1 MALSLHIRICCITL
15 QDDDAGPSVI
25 SVFRSIFSLLLS
37 YGFLLLANGLFNSLL
52 GLRATLEGVSTS
64 WLGFI
69 MASYFLGLLLGGL
82 FAGRVVASVGHI
94 RAFAVFASLM
104 STMAL
109 LHPLFLE
116 VSHWMLLRLVSGFCM
131 AGLIMVTESWLNEAT
146 PSHQRGAVLSS
157 YMMVNYLAAG
167 SGQFLLNLGDV
178 GEFQLFSLASIIFSL
193 ALIPVLLTKQSAP
206 IIGTDSK
213 LSFGLLVQ
221 VGPLA
226 ILGVFIAGASNASV
240 HAFAPVYALEVL
252 GDASLIPQF
261 TATLLISGL
270 VLQWPLGRLSDRIGR
285 GWLMMLVPACI
296 AVSAVGVIW
305 ATNYGPEFIWFAV
318 GCYGAFL
325 FTLYSIAVA
334 LINDI
339 VGPELRVKIAGAILI
354 VYGFGAI
361 IGPIVVGPL
370 IELVGVQ
377 ALFMVSVVT
386 SSLLAALAVYRRVY
400 QAIFVKPVQPFVAVP
415 SNQYSS
421 KELYLAA
428 HQQIDEH
435 PTLPPQE
442 DVTKP

>member
-1 MALSLHIRICCITL
+1 M
-15 QDDDAGPSVI
+15 I

-37 YGFLLLANGLFNSLL
+37 YGLLLLANGLFNSLL

-82 FAGRVVASVGHI
+82 FAGRIVTRVGHI

-104 STMAL
+104 STTAL

-116 VSHWMLLRLVSGFCM
+116 VSYWMLLRLISGFCM
-131 AGLIMVTESWLNEAT
+131 AGLIIVTESWLNDAT
-146 PSHQRGAVLSS
+146 PSHQRGGVLSS
-157 YMMVNYLAAG
+157 YMMVNYMAAG
-167 SGQFLLNLGDV
+167 CGQFLLNVGDV
-178 GEFQLFSLASIIFSL
+178 GQFELFSLASIIFSL
-193 ALIPVLLTKQSAP
+193 ALNPVLLTKQSAP
-206 IIGTDSK
+206 TIAVDSK
-213 LSFGLLVQ
+213 LSFDLLAK

-226 ILGVFIAGASNASV
+226 ILGVFVAGASNASV

-252 GDASLIPQF
+252 GDTRLIPQF

-270 VLQWPLGRLSDRIGR
+270 LLQWPLGRLSDRIGR
-285 GWLMMLVPACI
+285 GWLMIFVPICI
-296 AVSAVGVIW
+296 SISAIFVILATHYAPDLIWYAVA
-305 ATNYGPEFIWFAV
+305 
-318 GCYGAFL
+318 CYGAFL

-354 VYGFGAI
+354 VYGLGAI
-361 IGPIVVGPL
+361 SGPIVVGPL
-370 IELVGVQ
+370 IDLIGVQ
-377 ALFMVSVVT
+377 ALFIVSVIT
-386 SSLLAALAVYRRVY
+386 SSLLAGLAVYRRVY
-400 QAIFVKPVQPFVAVP
+400 QAIFVRPVQPFVAVP

-428 HQQIDEH
+428 HQQIDEQ
-435 PTLPPQE
+435 PNFLSKQ
-442 DVTKP
+442 DNLKP

>member
-1 MALSLHIRICCITL
+1 M
-15 QDDDAGPSVI
+15 I

-37 YGFLLLANGLFNSLL
+37 YGLLLLANGLFNSLL

-82 FAGRVVASVGHI
+82 FAGRIVARVGHI

-104 STMAL
+104 STTAL

-116 VSHWMLLRLVSGFCM
+116 VNYWMLLRLVSGFCM
-131 AGLIMVTESWLNEAT
+131 AGLIIVTESWLNDAT
-146 PSHQRGAVLSS
+146 PSHQRGGVLSS
-157 YMMVNYLAAG
+157 YMMVNYMAAG
-167 SGQFLLNLGDV
+167 CGQFLLNVGDV
-178 GEFQLFSLASIIFSL
+178 GQFELFSLASIIFSL

-206 IIGTDSK
+206 TIAADSK
-213 LSFGLLVQ
+213 LSFDLMAQ

-226 ILGVFIAGASNASV
+226 MLGVFVAGASNASV

-252 GDASLIPQF
+252 GDTRLIPQF

-270 VLQWPLGRLSDRIGR
+270 LLQWPLGRLSDRIGR
-285 GWLMMLVPACI
+285 GWLMMFVPICI
-296 AVSAVGVIW
+296 SISAIFVIL
-305 ATNYGPEFIWFAV
+305 ATNYAPDLIWYAV
-318 GCYGAFL
+318 ACYGAFL

-354 VYGFGAI
+354 VYGLGAI
-361 IGPIVVGPL
+361 SGPIVVGPL
-370 IELVGVQ
+370 IDLIGVQ
-377 ALFMVSVVT
+377 ALFIVSVIT
-386 SSLLAALAVYRRVY
+386 SSLLAGLAVYRRVY
-400 QAIFVKPVQPFVAVP
+400 QAIFVRPVQPFVAVP

-428 HQQIDEH
+428 HEQIDEG
-435 PTLPPQE
+435 PSLSSEQ
-442 DVTKP
+442 DDIKP

>member
-1 MALSLHIRICCITL
+1 M
-15 QDDDAGPSVI
+15 I

-37 YGFLLLANGLFNSLL
+37 YGLLLLANGLFNSLL

-82 FAGRVVASVGHI
+82 FAGRIVARVGHI

-104 STMAL
+104 STTAL

-116 VSHWMLLRLVSGFCM
+116 VSYWMLLRLVSGFCM
-131 AGLIMVTESWLNEAT
+131 AGLIIVTESWLNDAT
-146 PSHQRGAVLSS
+146 PSHQRGGVLSS
-157 YMMVNYLAAG
+157 YMMVNYMAAG
-167 SGQFLLNLGDV
+167 CGQFLLNVGDV
-178 GEFQLFSLASIIFSL
+178 GQFELFSVASIIFSL

-206 IIGTDSK
+206 TIAADSK
-213 LSFGLLVQ
+213 LSFDLLAK

-226 ILGVFIAGASNASV
+226 ILGVFVAGASNASV

-252 GDASLIPQF
+252 GDTRLIPQF

-270 VLQWPLGRLSDRIGR
+270 LLQWPLGRLSDRIGR
-285 GWLMMLVPACI
+285 GWLMMFVPICI
-296 AVSAVGVIW
+296 SISAIFVILATHYAPDLIWYAVA
-305 ATNYGPEFIWFAV
+305 
-318 GCYGAFL
+318 CYGAFL

-354 VYGFGAI
+354 VYGLGAI
-361 IGPIVVGPL
+361 SGPIVVGPL
-370 IELVGVQ
+370 IDLIGVQ
-377 ALFMVSVVT
+377 ALFIVSVIT
-386 SSLLAALAVYRRVY
+386 SSLLAGLAVYRRVY
-400 QAIFVKPVQPFVAVP
+400 QAIFVRPVQPFVAEP

-428 HQQIDEH
+428 HQQIDER
-435 PTLPPQE
+435 PNLSSKQDDIEP
-442 DVTKP
+442 

>member
-1 MALSLHIRICCITL
+1 MLVPLSKAVM
-15 QDDDAGPSVI
+15 QDKGVI

-52 GLRATLEGVSTS
+52 GLRAKLEGITTS

-82 FAGRVVASVGHI
+82 FAGRIVARVGHI
-94 RAFAVFASLM
+94 RAFAVFASIM
-104 STMAL
+104 STTAL

-116 VSHWMLLRLVSGFCM
+116 VSHWMLLRLISGFCM

-146 PSHQRGAVLSS
+146 PSHQRGGVLST
-157 YMMVNYLAAG
+157 YMMVNYMAAG
-167 SGQFLLNLGDV
+167 CGQFLLNVGDI
-178 GEFQLFSLASIIFSL
+178 GQFQLFSLASIIFSL

-206 IIGTDSK
+206 TIATDSK
-213 LSFGLLVQ
+213 LSFGLLAQ

-226 ILGVFIAGASNASV
+226 ILGVFVAGASNASV

-252 GDASLIPQF
+252 RDASLIPQF

-285 GWLMMLVPACI
+285 GWLMIFVPFCI
-296 AVSAVGVIW
+296 SISAVGVIW
-305 ATNYGPEFIWFAV
+305 ATNYAPQFIWFSVA
-318 GCYGAFL
+318 CYGAFL
-325 FTLYSIAVA
+325 FTLYSLAVA

-339 VGPELRVKIAGAILI
+339 VGPELRIKIAGAILI

-370 IELVGVQ
+370 IDLMGVQ
-377 ALFMVSVVT
+377 ALFVVSAVT
-386 SSLLAALAVYRRVY
+386 SLLLAALAVYRRVY
-400 QAIFVKPVQPFVAVP
+400 QAIFVKPMQPFVAEP

-428 HQQIDEH
+428 HQQMDEH
-435 PTLPPQE
+435 PTSAQQE
-442 DVTKP
+442 DVIKP

>member
-1 MALSLHIRICCITL
+1 MLKPLSKTVM
-15 QDDDAGPSVI
+15 QDDGVI

-82 FAGRVVASVGHI
+82 FAGRIVARVGHI

-104 STMAL
+104 STTAL

-116 VSHWMLLRLVSGFCM
+116 VSYWMLLRLVSGFCM
-131 AGLIMVTESWLNEAT
+131 AGLIMVTESWLNDAT
-146 PSHQRGAVLSS
+146 PSHQRGGVLSS
-157 YMMVNYLAAG
+157 YMMVNYMAAG
-167 SGQFLLNLGDV
+167 CGQFLLNMGDV
-178 GEFQLFSLASIIFSL
+178 GQFELFSLASIIFSL

-206 IIGTDSK
+206 IIDTDSK
-213 LSFGLLVQ
+213 LSMELLAQ

-226 ILGVFIAGASNASV
+226 ILGVFVAGASNASV

-252 GDASLIPQF
+252 GDARLIPQF

-285 GWLMMLVPACI
+285 GWLMMFVPICI
-296 AVSAVGVIW
+296 SISAIFVIL
-305 ATNYGPEFIWFAV
+305 ATNYAPDLIWFAV
-318 GCYGAFL
+318 ACYGAFL

-354 VYGFGAI
+354 VYGLGAI
-361 IGPIVVGPL
+361 SGPIIVGPL
-370 IELVGVQ
+370 IDLIGVQ
-377 ALFMVSVVT
+377 ALFMVSILT
-386 SSLLAALAVYRRVY
+386 SSLLAGLAIYRRVY

-428 HQQIDEH
+428 HQQKDEQ
-435 PTLPPQE
+435 P
-442 DVTKP
+442 

>member
-1 MALSLHIRICCITL
+1 MLEPLSKTVI
-15 QDDDAGPSVI
+15 QDEGVI

-37 YGFLLLANGLFNSLL
+37 YGLLLLANGLFNSLL

-82 FAGRVVASVGHI
+82 FAGRIVARVGHI

-104 STMAL
+104 STTAL

-116 VSHWMLLRLVSGFCM
+116 VSYWMLLRLVSGFCM
-131 AGLIMVTESWLNEAT
+131 AGLIMVTESWLNDAT
-146 PSHQRGAVLSS
+146 PSHQRGGVLSS
-157 YMMVNYLAAG
+157 YMMVNYMAAG
-167 SGQFLLNLGDV
+167 CGQFLLNMGDV
-178 GEFQLFSLASIIFSL
+178 GQFELFSLASIIFSL

-206 IIGTDSK
+206 IITTDSK
-213 LSFGLLVQ
+213 LSFRLLAQ

-226 ILGVFIAGASNASV
+226 ILGVFVAGASNASV

-252 GDASLIPQF
+252 GDARLIPQF

-285 GWLMMLVPACI
+285 GWLMMFVPICI
-296 AVSAVGVIW
+296 SISAVFVIL
-305 ATNYGPEFIWFAV
+305 ATNYAPDLIWFAV
-318 GCYGAFL
+318 ACYGAFL

-354 VYGFGAI
+354 VYGLGAI
-361 IGPIVVGPL
+361 SGPIIVGPL
-370 IELVGVQ
+370 IDLIGVQ
-377 ALFMVSVVT
+377 ALFMVSILT
-386 SSLLAALAVYRRVY
+386 SSLLAGLAIYRRVY

-428 HQQIDEH
+428 HQQKDEQ
-435 PTLPPQE
+435 P
-442 DVTKP
+442 

>member
-1 MALSLHIRICCITL
+1 
-15 QDDDAGPSVI
+15 VI

-37 YGFLLLANGLFNSLL
+37 YGLLLLANGLFNSLL

-82 FAGRVVASVGHI
+82 FAGRIVARVGHI

-104 STMAL
+104 STTAL
-109 LHPLFLE
+109 LHPLFIE
-116 VSHWMLLRLVSGFCM
+116 VSYWMLLRLVSGFCM
-131 AGLIMVTESWLNEAT
+131 AGLIMVTESWLNDAT
-146 PSHQRGAVLSS
+146 PSHQRGSVLSS
-157 YMMVNYLAAG
+157 YMMVNYMAAG
-167 SGQFLLNLGDV
+167 CGQFLLNMGDI
-178 GEFQLFSLASIIFSL
+178 GQFQLFSLASIIFSL

-206 IIGTDSK
+206 IIAADSK
-213 LSFGLLVQ
+213 LSFGLLAQ

-226 ILGVFIAGASNASV
+226 ILGVFVAGASNASV

-285 GWLMMLVPACI
+285 GWLMMFVPICI
-296 AVSAVGVIW
+296 AISAVFVIL
-305 ATNYGPEFIWFAV
+305 ATNYAPDLIWFAV
-318 GCYGAFL
+318 ACYGAFL

-361 IGPIVVGPL
+361 SGPIVVGPL
-370 IELVGVQ
+370 IDLIGVQ
-377 ALFMVSVVT
+377 ALFIVSVFT
-386 SSLLAALAVYRRVY
+386 SSLLAGLAVYRRIY
-400 QAIFVKPVQPFVAVP
+400 QAIFVKPTQPFVAVP

-428 HQQIDEH
+428 HQQIDEQ
-435 PTLPPQE
+435 PDPPSQE

>member
-1 MALSLHIRICCITL
+1 M
-15 QDDDAGPSVI
+15 I

-37 YGFLLLANGLFNSLL
+37 YGLLLLANGLFNSLL

-82 FAGRVVASVGHI
+82 FAGRIVARVGHI

-104 STMAL
+104 STTAL

-116 VSHWMLLRLVSGFCM
+116 VNYWMLLRLVSGFCM
-131 AGLIMVTESWLNEAT
+131 AGLIIVTESWLNDAT
-146 PSHQRGAVLSS
+146 PSHQRGGVLSS
-157 YMMVNYLAAG
+157 YMMVNYMAAG
-167 SGQFLLNLGDV
+167 CGQFLLNVGDV
-178 GEFQLFSLASIIFSL
+178 GQFELFSLASIIFSL

-206 IIGTDSK
+206 TIAADSK
-213 LSFGLLVQ
+213 LSFDLMAQ

-226 ILGVFIAGASNASV
+226 LLGVFVAGASNASV

-252 GDASLIPQF
+252 GDTRLIPQF

-270 VLQWPLGRLSDRIGR
+270 LLQWPLGRLSDRIGR
-285 GWLMMLVPACI
+285 GWLMMFVPICI
-296 AVSAVGVIW
+296 SISAIFVIL
-305 ATNYGPEFIWFAV
+305 ATNYAPDLIWYAV
-318 GCYGAFL
+318 ACYGAFL

-354 VYGFGAI
+354 VYGLGAI
-361 IGPIVVGPL
+361 SGPIVVGPL
-370 IELVGVQ
+370 IDLIGVQ
-377 ALFMVSVVT
+377 ALFIVSVIT
-386 SSLLAALAVYRRVY
+386 SSLLAGLAVYRRVY
-400 QAIFVKPVQPFVAVP
+400 QAIFVRPVQPFVAVP

-428 HQQIDEH
+428 HEQIDEG
-435 PTLPPQE
+435 PSLSSEQ
-442 DVTKP
+442 DDIKP

>member
-1 MALSLHIRICCITL
+1 
-15 QDDDAGPSVI
+15 VI

-82 FAGRVVASVGHI
+82 FAGRIVARVGHI

-104 STMAL
+104 STTAL

-116 VSHWMLLRLVSGFCM
+116 VSYWMLLRLVSGFCM
-131 AGLIMVTESWLNEAT
+131 AGLIMVTESWLNDAT
-146 PSHQRGAVLSS
+146 PSHQRGGVLSS
-157 YMMVNYLAAG
+157 YMMVNYMAAG
-167 SGQFLLNLGDV
+167 CGQFLLNMGDV
-178 GEFQLFSLASIIFSL
+178 GQFELFSLASIIFSL

-206 IIGTDSK
+206 IITTDSK
-213 LSFGLLVQ
+213 LSFGLLAQ

-226 ILGVFIAGASNASV
+226 ILGVFVAGASNASV

-252 GDASLIPQF
+252 GDARLIPQF

-285 GWLMMLVPACI
+285 GWLMMFVPICI
-296 AVSAVGVIW
+296 SISAIFVIL
-305 ATNYGPEFIWFAV
+305 ATNYAPDLIWFAV
-318 GCYGAFL
+318 ACYGAFL

-354 VYGFGAI
+354 VYGLGAI
-361 IGPIVVGPL
+361 SGPIIVGPL
-370 IELVGVQ
+370 IDLIGVQ
-377 ALFMVSVVT
+377 ALFMVSILT
-386 SSLLAALAVYRRVY
+386 SSLLAGLAIYRRVY

-428 HQQIDEH
+428 HQQKDEQ
-435 PTLPPQE
+435 P
-442 DVTKP
+442 

>member
-1 MALSLHIRICCITL
+1 M
-15 QDDDAGPSVI
+15 I

-37 YGFLLLANGLFNSLL
+37 YGLLLLANGLFNSLL

-82 FAGRVVASVGHI
+82 FAGRIVTRVGHI
-94 RAFAVFASLM
+94 RAFAVFASLK
-104 STMAL
+104 STTAL

-116 VSHWMLLRLVSGFCM
+116 VSYWMLLRLISGFCM
-131 AGLIMVTESWLNEAT
+131 AGLIIVTESWFNDAT
-146 PSHQRGAVLSS
+146 PSHQRGGVLSS
-157 YMMVNYLAAG
+157 YMMVNYMAAG
-167 SGQFLLNLGDV
+167 CGQFLLNVGDV
-178 GEFQLFSLASIIFSL
+178 GQFELFSVASIIFSL

-206 IIGTDSK
+206 TIAADSK
-213 LSFGLLVQ
+213 LSFDLLAK

-226 ILGVFIAGASNASV
+226 ILGVFVAGASNASV

-252 GDASLIPQF
+252 GDTRLIPQF

-270 VLQWPLGRLSDRIGR
+270 LLQWPLGRLSDRIGR
-285 GWLMMLVPACI
+285 GWLMMFVPICI
-296 AVSAVGVIW
+296 SISAIFVILATHYAPDLIWYAVA
-305 ATNYGPEFIWFAV
+305 
-318 GCYGAFL
+318 CYGAFL

-354 VYGFGAI
+354 VYGLGAI
-361 IGPIVVGPL
+361 SGPIVVGPL
-370 IELVGVQ
+370 IDLIGVQ
-377 ALFMVSVVT
+377 ALFIVSVIT
-386 SSLLAALAVYRRVY
+386 SSLLAGLAVYRRVY
-400 QAIFVKPVQPFVAVP
+400 QAIFVRPVQPFVAEP

-428 HQQIDEH
+428 YQQIDER
-435 PTLPPQE
+435 PNLLSKQ
-442 DVTKP
+442 DDIKP

>member
-1 MALSLHIRICCITL
+1 M
-15 QDDDAGPSVI
+15 I

-37 YGFLLLANGLFNSLL
+37 YCLLLLANGLFNSLL

-82 FAGRVVASVGHI
+82 FAGRIVARVGHI

-104 STMAL
+104 STTAL

-116 VSHWMLLRLVSGFCM
+116 VSYWMLLRLVSGFCM
-131 AGLIMVTESWLNEAT
+131 AGLIIVTESWLNDAT
-146 PSHQRGAVLSS
+146 PSHQRGGVLSS
-157 YMMVNYLAAG
+157 YMMVNYMAAG
-167 SGQFLLNLGDV
+167 CGQFLLNVGDV
-178 GEFQLFSLASIIFSL
+178 GQFELFSVASIIFSL

-206 IIGTDSK
+206 TIAADSK
-213 LSFGLLVQ
+213 LSFDLLAK

-226 ILGVFIAGASNASV
+226 ILGVFVAGASNASV

-252 GDASLIPQF
+252 GDTRLIPQF

-270 VLQWPLGRLSDRIGR
+270 LLQWPLGRLSDRIGR
-285 GWLMMLVPACI
+285 GWLMMFVPICI
-296 AVSAVGVIW
+296 SISAIFVILATHYAPDLIWYAVA
-305 ATNYGPEFIWFAV
+305 
-318 GCYGAFL
+318 CYGAFL

-354 VYGFGAI
+354 VYGLGAI
-361 IGPIVVGPL
+361 SGPIVVGPL
-370 IELVGVQ
+370 IDLIGVQ
-377 ALFMVSVVT
+377 ALFIVSVIT
-386 SSLLAALAVYRRVY
+386 SSLLAGLAVYRRVY
-400 QAIFVKPVQPFVAVP
+400 QAIFVRPVQPFVAEP

-428 HQQIDEH
+428 YQQIDER
-435 PTLPPQE
+435 PNLLSKQ
-442 DVTKP
+442 DDIKP

>member
-1 MALSLHIRICCITL
+1 M
-15 QDDDAGPSVI
+15 QDEGVI

-37 YGFLLLANGLFNSLL
+37 YGLLLLANGLFNSLL

-82 FAGRVVASVGHI
+82 FAGRIVARVGHI

-104 STMAL
+104 STTAL
-109 LHPLFLE
+109 LHPLFIE
-116 VSHWMLLRLVSGFCM
+116 VSYWMLLRLVSGFCM
-131 AGLIMVTESWLNEAT
+131 AGLIMVTESWLNDAT
-146 PSHQRGAVLSS
+146 PSHQRGSVLSS
-157 YMMVNYLAAG
+157 YMMVNYMAAG
-167 SGQFLLNLGDV
+167 CGQFLLNMGDI
-178 GEFQLFSLASIIFSL
+178 GQFQLFSLASIIFSL

-206 IIGTDSK
+206 IIAADSK
-213 LSFGLLVQ
+213 LSFGLLAQ

-226 ILGVFIAGASNASV
+226 ILGVFVAGASNASV

-285 GWLMMLVPACI
+285 GWLMMFVPICI
-296 AVSAVGVIW
+296 AISAVFVIL
-305 ATNYGPEFIWFAV
+305 ATNYAPDLIWFAV
-318 GCYGAFL
+318 ACYGAFL

-361 IGPIVVGPL
+361 SGPIVVGPL
-370 IELVGVQ
+370 IDLIGVQ
-377 ALFMVSVVT
+377 ALFIVSVFT
-386 SSLLAALAVYRRVY
+386 SSLLAGLAVYRRIY
-400 QAIFVKPVQPFVAVP
+400 QAIFVKPTQPFVAVP

-428 HQQIDEH
+428 HQQIDEQ
-435 PTLPPQE
+435 PDPPSRE

>member
-1 MALSLHIRICCITL
+1 MQVS
-15 QDDDAGPSVI
+15 GVF

-52 GLRATLEGVSTS
+52 GLRATLEGVTTS

-82 FAGRVVASVGHI
+82 FAVRIIVRVGHI

-104 STMAL
+104 SATAL

-116 VSHWMLLRLVSGFCM
+116 VSHWMLLRLISGFCM
-131 AGLIMVTESWLNEAT
+131 AGLIIVTESWLNEAT
-146 PSHQRGAVLSS
+146 PSHQRGGVLSS
-157 YMMVNYLAAG
+157 YMMVNYMAAG
-167 SGQFLLNLGDV
+167 CGQFLLNLGDV
-178 GEFQLFSLASIIFSL
+178 GQFQLFSLASIIFSL
-193 ALIPVLLTKQSAP
+193 ALSPVLLTKQSAP
-206 IIGTDSK
+206 IITTSSK
-213 LSFGLLVQ
+213 LSFGLLTQ

-226 ILGVFIAGASNASV
+226 ILGVFVAGASNASV
-240 HAFAPVYALEVL
+240 HAFAPVYALQVL

-270 VLQWPLGRLSDRIGR
+270 VLQWPLGRLSDKIGR
-285 GWLMMLVPACI
+285 GWLMMFVPLCI
-296 AVSAVGVIW
+296 SVSAVAVLW
-305 ATNYGPEFIWFAV
+305 ATHYGPEFIWFAV
-318 GCYGAFL
+318 ACYGAFL
-325 FTLYSIAVA
+325 FTLYSLAVA

-354 VYGFGAI
+354 VYGLGAI
-361 IGPIVVGPL
+361 SGPILVGPL
-370 IELVGVQ
+370 IDLLGVQ
-377 ALFMVSVVT
+377 ALFIVSAVT
-386 SSLLAALAVYRRVY
+386 SALLAALAIYRRVY
-400 QAIFVKPVQPFVAVP
+400 QAIFIKPVQPFVAEP

-428 HQQIDEH
+428 HEQVDEA
-435 PTLPPQE
+435 PTKTLKE

>member
-1 MALSLHIRICCITL
+1 VSLSKTVM
-15 QDDDAGPSVI
+15 QDQGVI

-69 MASYFLGLLLGGL
+69 MASYFLGLLMGGL
-82 FAGRVVASVGHI
+82 FAGRIVARVGHI

-104 STMAL
+104 STTAL
-109 LHPLFLE
+109 LHPLFIE
-116 VSHWMLLRLVSGFCM
+116 VSYWMLLRLVSGFCM
-131 AGLIMVTESWLNEAT
+131 AGLIIVTESWLNDAT
-146 PSHQRGAVLSS
+146 PSHQRGSVLSS
-157 YMMVNYLAAG
+157 YMMVNYMAAG
-167 SGQFLLNLGDV
+167 CGQFLLNMGDI
-178 GEFQLFSLASIIFSL
+178 GQFQLFSLASIIFSL

-206 IIGTDSK
+206 VIAADSK
-213 LSFGLLVQ
+213 LSFGLLAQ

-226 ILGVFIAGASNASV
+226 ILGVFVAGASNASV

-252 GDASLIPQF
+252 GDARLIPQF

-270 VLQWPLGRLSDRIGR
+270 VLQWPLGRLSDKIGR
-285 GWLMMLVPACI
+285 GWLMMFVPICI
-296 AVSAVGVIW
+296 SISAVFVIW
-305 ATNYGPEFIWFAV
+305 ATNYAPDLIWFAV
-318 GCYGAFL
+318 ACYGAFL

-361 IGPIVVGPL
+361 SGPIVVGPL
-370 IELVGVQ
+370 IDLIGVQ
-377 ALFMVSVVT
+377 ALFIVSVFT
-386 SSLLAALAVYRRVY
+386 SSSLAGLAVYRRVY

-428 HQQIDEH
+428 HQQIDEQPDPSAH
-435 PTLPPQE
+435 K
-442 DVTKP
+442 DVIKP

>member
-1 MALSLHIRICCITL
+1 M
-15 QDDDAGPSVI
+15 QDQGVI

-69 MASYFLGLLLGGL
+69 MASYFLGLLMGGL
-82 FAGRVVASVGHI
+82 FAGRIVARVGHI

-104 STMAL
+104 STTAL
-109 LHPLFLE
+109 LHPLFIE
-116 VSHWMLLRLVSGFCM
+116 VSYWMLLRLVSGFCM
-131 AGLIMVTESWLNEAT
+131 AGLIIVTESWLNDAT
-146 PSHQRGAVLSS
+146 PSHQRGSVLSS
-157 YMMVNYLAAG
+157 YMMVNYMAAG
-167 SGQFLLNLGDV
+167 CGQFLLNMGDI
-178 GEFQLFSLASIIFSL
+178 GQFQLFSLASIIFSL

-206 IIGTDSK
+206 VIAADSK
-213 LSFGLLVQ
+213 LSFGLLAQ

-226 ILGVFIAGASNASV
+226 ILGVFVAGASNASV

-252 GDASLIPQF
+252 GDARLIPQF

-270 VLQWPLGRLSDRIGR
+270 VLQWPLGRLSDKIGR
-285 GWLMMLVPACI
+285 GWLMMFVPICI
-296 AVSAVGVIW
+296 SISAVFVIW
-305 ATNYGPEFIWFAV
+305 ATNYAPDLIWFAV
-318 GCYGAFL
+318 ACYGAFL

-361 IGPIVVGPL
+361 SGPIVVGPL
-370 IELVGVQ
+370 IDLIGVQ
-377 ALFMVSVVT
+377 ALFIVSVFT
-386 SSLLAALAVYRRVY
+386 SSSLAGLAVYRRVY

-428 HQQIDEH
+428 HQQIDEQPDPSAH
-435 PTLPPQE
+435 K
-442 DVTKP
+442 DVIKP

>member
-1 MALSLHIRICCITL
+1 
-15 QDDDAGPSVI
+15 VI

-37 YGFLLLANGLFNSLL
+37 YGLLLLANGLFNSLL

-82 FAGRVVASVGHI
+82 FAGRIVARVGHI

-104 STMAL
+104 STTAL

-116 VSHWMLLRLVSGFCM
+116 VNYWMLLRLVSGFCM
-131 AGLIMVTESWLNEAT
+131 AGLIIVTESWLNDAT
-146 PSHQRGAVLSS
+146 PSHQRGGVLSS
-157 YMMVNYLAAG
+157 YMMVNYMAAG
-167 SGQFLLNLGDV
+167 CGQFLLNVGDV
-178 GEFQLFSLASIIFSL
+178 GQFELFSLASIIFSL

-206 IIGTDSK
+206 TIAADSK
-213 LSFGLLVQ
+213 LSFDLLAQ

-226 ILGVFIAGASNASV
+226 MLGVFVAGASNASV

-252 GDASLIPQF
+252 GDTRLIPQF

-270 VLQWPLGRLSDRIGR
+270 LLQWPLGRLSDRIGR
-285 GWLMMLVPACI
+285 GWLMMFVPICI
-296 AVSAVGVIW
+296 SISAIFVIL
-305 ATNYGPEFIWFAV
+305 ATNYAPDLIWYAV
-318 GCYGAFL
+318 ACYGAFL

-354 VYGFGAI
+354 VYGLGAI
-361 IGPIVVGPL
+361 SGPIVVGPL
-370 IELVGVQ
+370 IDLIGVQ
-377 ALFMVSVVT
+377 ALFIVSVIT
-386 SSLLAALAVYRRVY
+386 SSLLAGLAVYRRVY
-400 QAIFVKPVQPFVAVP
+400 QAIFVRPVQPFVAVP

-428 HQQIDEH
+428 HEQIDEG
-435 PTLPPQE
+435 PSLSSEQ
-442 DVTKP
+442 DDIKP

>member
-1 MALSLHIRICCITL
+1 M
-15 QDDDAGPSVI
+15 I

-37 YGFLLLANGLFNSLL
+37 YGLLLLANGLFNSLL

-82 FAGRVVASVGHI
+82 FAGRIVARVGHI

-104 STMAL
+104 STTAL

-116 VSHWMLLRLVSGFCM
+116 VSYWMLLRLVSGFCM
-131 AGLIMVTESWLNEAT
+131 AGLIIVTESWLNDAT
-146 PSHQRGAVLSS
+146 PSHQRGGVLSS
-157 YMMVNYLAAG
+157 YMMVNYMAAG
-167 SGQFLLNLGDV
+167 CGQFLLNVGDV
-178 GEFQLFSLASIIFSL
+178 GQFELFSLASIIFSL

-206 IIGTDSK
+206 TIAVDSK
-213 LSFGLLVQ
+213 LSFDLLAK

-226 ILGVFIAGASNASV
+226 ILGVFVAGASNASV

-252 GDASLIPQF
+252 GDTRLIPQF

-270 VLQWPLGRLSDRIGR
+270 LLQWPLGRLSDRIGR
-285 GWLMMLVPACI
+285 GWLMIFVPICI
-296 AVSAVGVIW
+296 SISAIFVILATHYAPDLIWYAVA
-305 ATNYGPEFIWFAV
+305 
-318 GCYGAFL
+318 CYGAFL

-354 VYGFGAI
+354 VYGLGAI
-361 IGPIVVGPL
+361 SGPIVVGPL
-370 IELVGVQ
+370 IDLIGVQ
-377 ALFMVSVVT
+377 ALFIVSVIT
-386 SSLLAALAVYRRVY
+386 SSLLAGLAVYRRVY
-400 QAIFVKPVQPFVAVP
+400 QAIFVRPVQPFVAEP

-428 HQQIDEH
+428 YQQIDER
-435 PTLPPQE
+435 PNLLSKQ
-442 DVTKP
+442 DDIKP

>member
-1 MALSLHIRICCITL
+1 M
-15 QDDDAGPSVI
+15 I

-37 YGFLLLANGLFNSLL
+37 YGLLLLANGLFNSLL

-82 FAGRVVASVGHI
+82 FAGRIVTRVGHI

-104 STMAL
+104 STTAL

-116 VSHWMLLRLVSGFCM
+116 VSYWMLLRLVSGFCM
-131 AGLIMVTESWLNEAT
+131 AGLIIVTESWLNDAT
-146 PSHQRGAVLSS
+146 PSHQRGGVLSS
-157 YMMVNYLAAG
+157 YMMVNYMAAG
-167 SGQFLLNLGDV
+167 CGQFLLNVGDV
-178 GEFQLFSLASIIFSL
+178 GQFELFSLASIIFSL

-206 IIGTDSK
+206 TIAADSK
-213 LSFGLLVQ
+213 LSFDLLAK

-226 ILGVFIAGASNASV
+226 ILGVFVAGASNASV

-252 GDASLIPQF
+252 GDTRLIPQF

-270 VLQWPLGRLSDRIGR
+270 LLQWPLGRLSDRIGR
-285 GWLMMLVPACI
+285 GWLMMFVPICI
-296 AVSAVGVIW
+296 SISAIFVILATHYAPDLIWYAVA
-305 ATNYGPEFIWFAV
+305 
-318 GCYGAFL
+318 CYGAFL

-354 VYGFGAI
+354 VYGLGAI
-361 IGPIVVGPL
+361 SGPIVVGPL
-370 IELVGVQ
+370 IDLIGVQ
-377 ALFMVSVVT
+377 ALFIVSVIT
-386 SSLLAALAVYRRVY
+386 SSLLAGLAVYRRVY
-400 QAIFVKPVQPFVAVP
+400 QAIFVRPVQPFVAVP

-421 KELYLAA
+421 KELYFAA
-428 HQQIDEH
+428 HQQIDER
-435 PTLPPQE
+435 PNLSSEQ
-442 DVTKP
+442 DDIKP

>member
-1 MALSLHIRICCITL
+1 
-15 QDDDAGPSVI
+15 VI

-82 FAGRVVASVGHI
+82 FAGRIVASVGHI

-104 STMAL
+104 STTAL
-109 LHPLFLE
+109 LHPLFIE
-116 VSHWMLLRLVSGFCM
+116 VSYWMLLRLVSGFCM
-131 AGLIMVTESWLNEAT
+131 AGLIMVTESWLNDAT
-146 PSHQRGAVLSS
+146 PSHQRGSVLSS
-157 YMMVNYLAAG
+157 YMMVNYMAAG
-167 SGQFLLNLGDV
+167 CGQFLLNMGDI
-178 GEFQLFSLASIIFSL
+178 GQFQLFSLASIIFSL

-206 IIGTDSK
+206 IIAADSK
-213 LSFGLLVQ
+213 LSFGLLAQ

-226 ILGVFIAGASNASV
+226 ILGVFVAGASNASV

-252 GDASLIPQF
+252 GDATLIPQF

-285 GWLMMLVPACI
+285 GWLMIFVPICI
-296 AVSAVGVIW
+296 SISAVFVIL
-305 ATNYGPEFIWFAV
+305 ATNYAPDLIWFAV
-318 GCYGAFL
+318 ACYGAFL

-361 IGPIVVGPL
+361 SGPIVVGPL
-370 IELVGVQ
+370 IDLIGVQ
-377 ALFMVSVVT
+377 ALFMVSVLT
-386 SSLLAALAVYRRVY
+386 SSLLAGLAIYRRVY

-428 HQQIDEH
+428 HKQMDKQ
-435 PTLPPQE
+435 P
-442 DVTKP
+442 

>member
-1 MALSLHIRICCITL
+1 M
-15 QDDDAGPSVI
+15 I

-37 YGFLLLANGLFNSLL
+37 YGLLLLANGLFNSLL

-82 FAGRVVASVGHI
+82 FAGRIVARVGHI

-104 STMAL
+104 STTAL

-116 VSHWMLLRLVSGFCM
+116 VSYWMLLRLVSGFCM
-131 AGLIMVTESWLNEAT
+131 AGLIIVTESWLNDAT
-146 PSHQRGAVLSS
+146 PSHQRGGVLSS
-157 YMMVNYLAAG
+157 YMMVNYMAAG
-167 SGQFLLNLGDV
+167 CGQFLLNVGDV
-178 GEFQLFSLASIIFSL
+178 GQFELFSVASIIFSL

-206 IIGTDSK
+206 TIAADSK
-213 LSFGLLVQ
+213 LSFDLLAK

-226 ILGVFIAGASNASV
+226 ILGVFVAGASNASV

-252 GDASLIPQF
+252 GDTRLIPQF

-270 VLQWPLGRLSDRIGR
+270 LLQWPLGRLSDRIGR
-285 GWLMMLVPACI
+285 GWLMMFVPICI
-296 AVSAVGVIW
+296 SISAIFVILATHYAPDLIWYAVA
-305 ATNYGPEFIWFAV
+305 
-318 GCYGAFL
+318 CYGAFL

-354 VYGFGAI
+354 VYGLGAI
-361 IGPIVVGPL
+361 SGPIVVGPL
-370 IELVGVQ
+370 IDLIGVQ
-377 ALFMVSVVT
+377 ALFIVSVIT
-386 SSLLAALAVYRRVY
+386 SSLLAGLAVYRRVY
-400 QAIFVKPVQPFVAVP
+400 QAIFVRPVQPFVAEP

-428 HQQIDEH
+428 HQQIDER
-435 PTLPPQE
+435 PNLLSKQ
-442 DVTKP
+442 DDIKP

>member
-1 MALSLHIRICCITL
+1 V
-15 QDDDAGPSVI
+15 QDKRVI
-25 SVFRSIFSLLLS
+25 SVFRSILSLLLS

-52 GLRATLEGVSTS
+52 GLRATLEGVTTS

-69 MASYFLGLLLGGL
+69 MASYFVGLLLGGL
-82 FAGRVVASVGHI
+82 FAGRVVARVGHI

-104 STMAL
+104 SATAL

-146 PSHQRGAVLSS
+146 PSHQRGTVLSS

-178 GEFQLFSLASIIFSL
+178 GQFQLFSLASILFSL

-206 IIGTDSK
+206 IIGTDTK
-213 LSFGLLVQ
+213 LSFGLLAQ

-252 GDASLIPQF
+252 GDASFIPQF

-270 VLQWPLGRLSDRIGR
+270 VLQWPLGRLSDKIGR
-285 GWLMMLVPACI
+285 GWLMMLVPLCI
-296 AVSAVGVIW
+296 TFSAVGMIW
-305 ATNYGPEFIWFAV
+305 ATNYAPQFIWFAV
-318 GCYGAFL
+318 ACYGAFL

-339 VGPELRVKIAGAILI
+339 VGPDLRVKIAGAILI
-354 VYGFGAI
+354 VYGLGAI
-361 IGPIVVGPL
+361 IGPIVVGSL
-370 IELVGVQ
+370 IDIIGVQ
-377 ALFMVSVVT
+377 ALFIVSAIT

-415 SNQYSS
+415 SSQYSS

-428 HQQIDEH
+428 HQQIDDQ
-435 PTLPPQE
+435 PMLPKEE
-442 DVTKP
+442 DDTKP

>member
-1 MALSLHIRICCITL
+1 M
-15 QDDDAGPSVI
+15 I

-82 FAGRVVASVGHI
+82 FAGRIVASVGHI

-104 STMAL
+104 STTAL
-109 LHPLFLE
+109 LHPLFIE
-116 VSHWMLLRLVSGFCM
+116 VSYWMLLRLVSGFCM
-131 AGLIMVTESWLNEAT
+131 AGLIMVTESWLNDAT
-146 PSHQRGAVLSS
+146 PSHQRGSVLSS
-157 YMMVNYLAAG
+157 YMMVNYMAAG
-167 SGQFLLNLGDV
+167 CGQFLLNMGDI
-178 GEFQLFSLASIIFSL
+178 GQFQLFSLASIIFSL

-206 IIGTDSK
+206 IIAADSK
-213 LSFGLLVQ
+213 LSFGLLAQ

-226 ILGVFIAGASNASV
+226 ILGVFVAGASNASV

-252 GDASLIPQF
+252 GDARLIPQF

-285 GWLMMLVPACI
+285 GWLMMFVPICI
-296 AVSAVGVIW
+296 SISAVFVIL
-305 ATNYGPEFIWFAV
+305 ATNYAPDLIWFAV
-318 GCYGAFL
+318 ACYGAFL

-354 VYGFGAI
+354 VYGLGAI
-361 IGPIVVGPL
+361 SGPIIVGPL
-370 IELVGVQ
+370 IDLIGVQ
-377 ALFMVSVVT
+377 ALFMVSILT
-386 SSLLAALAVYRRVY
+386 SSLLAGLAIYRRVY

-428 HQQIDEH
+428 HQQKDEQ
-435 PTLPPQE
+435 P
-442 DVTKP
+442 

>member
-1 MALSLHIRICCITL
+1 M
-15 QDDDAGPSVI
+15 I

-37 YGFLLLANGLFNSLL
+37 YGLLLLANGLFNSLL

-82 FAGRVVASVGHI
+82 FAGRIVARVGHI

-104 STMAL
+104 STTAL

-116 VSHWMLLRLVSGFCM
+116 VSYWMLLRLVSGFCM
-131 AGLIMVTESWLNEAT
+131 AGLIIVTESWLNDAT
-146 PSHQRGAVLSS
+146 PSHQRGGVLSS
-157 YMMVNYLAAG
+157 YMMVNYMAAG
-167 SGQFLLNLGDV
+167 CGQFLLNVGDV
-178 GEFQLFSLASIIFSL
+178 GQFELFSLASIIFSL

-206 IIGTDSK
+206 TIAVDSK
-213 LSFGLLVQ
+213 LSFDLLAK

-226 ILGVFIAGASNASV
+226 ILGVFVAGASNASV

-252 GDASLIPQF
+252 GDTRLIPQF

-270 VLQWPLGRLSDRIGR
+270 LLQWPLGRLSDRIGR
-285 GWLMMLVPACI
+285 GWLMMFVPICI
-296 AVSAVGVIW
+296 SISAIFVILATHYAPDLIWYAVA
-305 ATNYGPEFIWFAV
+305 
-318 GCYGAFL
+318 CYGAFL

-354 VYGFGAI
+354 VYGLGAI
-361 IGPIVVGPL
+361 SGPIVVGPL
-370 IELVGVQ
+370 IDLIGVQ
-377 ALFMVSVVT
+377 ALFIVSVIT
-386 SSLLAALAVYRRVY
+386 SSLLAGLAVYRRVY
-400 QAIFVKPVQPFVAVP
+400 QAIFVRPVQPFVAEP

-428 HQQIDEH
+428 HQQIDER
-435 PTLPPQE
+435 PYLSSKQDDIEP
-442 DVTKP
+442 

>member
-1 MALSLHIRICCITL
+1 M
-15 QDDDAGPSVI
+15 I

-37 YGFLLLANGLFNSLL
+37 YGLLLLANGLFNSLL

-82 FAGRVVASVGHI
+82 FAGRIVARVGHI

-104 STMAL
+104 STTAL

-116 VSHWMLLRLVSGFCM
+116 VNYWMLLRLVSGFCM
-131 AGLIMVTESWLNEAT
+131 AGLIIVTESWLNDAT
-146 PSHQRGAVLSS
+146 PSHQRGGVLSS
-157 YMMVNYLAAG
+157 YMMVNYMAAG
-167 SGQFLLNLGDV
+167 CGQFLLNVGDV
-178 GEFQLFSLASIIFSL
+178 GQFELFSLASIIFSL

-206 IIGTDSK
+206 TIAADSK
-213 LSFGLLVQ
+213 LSFDLLAQ

-226 ILGVFIAGASNASV
+226 MLGVFVAGASNASV

-252 GDASLIPQF
+252 GDTRLIPQF

-270 VLQWPLGRLSDRIGR
+270 LLQWPLGRLSDRIGR
-285 GWLMMLVPACI
+285 GWLMMFVPICI
-296 AVSAVGVIW
+296 SISAIFVIL
-305 ATNYGPEFIWFAV
+305 ATNYAPDLIWYAV
-318 GCYGAFL
+318 ACYGAFL

-354 VYGFGAI
+354 VYGLGAI
-361 IGPIVVGPL
+361 SGPIVVGPL
-370 IELVGVQ
+370 IDLIGVQ
-377 ALFMVSVVT
+377 ALFIVSVIT
-386 SSLLAALAVYRRVY
+386 SSLLAGLAVYRRVY
-400 QAIFVKPVQPFVAVP
+400 QAIFVRPVQPFVAVP

-428 HQQIDEH
+428 HEQIDER
-435 PTLPPQE
+435 PSLSSEQ
-442 DVTKP
+442 DDIKP

>member
-1 MALSLHIRICCITL
+1 MLEPLSKTVI
-15 QDDDAGPSVI
+15 QDEGVI

-37 YGFLLLANGLFNSLL
+37 YGLLLLANGLFNSLL

-82 FAGRVVASVGHI
+82 FAGRIVARVGHI

-104 STMAL
+104 STTAL

-116 VSHWMLLRLVSGFCM
+116 VSYWMLLRLVSGFCM
-131 AGLIMVTESWLNEAT
+131 AGLIMVTESWLNDAT
-146 PSHQRGAVLSS
+146 PSHQRGGVLSS
-157 YMMVNYLAAG
+157 YMMVNYMAAG
-167 SGQFLLNLGDV
+167 CGQFLLNMGDV
-178 GEFQLFSLASIIFSL
+178 GQFELFSLASIIFSL

-206 IIGTDSK
+206 IITTDSK
-213 LSFGLLVQ
+213 LSFGLLAQ

-226 ILGVFIAGASNASV
+226 ILGVFVAGASNASV

-252 GDASLIPQF
+252 GDARLIPQF

-285 GWLMMLVPACI
+285 GWLMMFVPICI
-296 AVSAVGVIW
+296 SISAIFVIL
-305 ATNYGPEFIWFAV
+305 ATNYAPDLIWFAV
-318 GCYGAFL
+318 ACYGAFL

-354 VYGFGAI
+354 VYGLGAI
-361 IGPIVVGPL
+361 SGPIIVGPL
-370 IELVGVQ
+370 IDLIGVQ
-377 ALFMVSVVT
+377 ALFMVSILT
-386 SSLLAALAVYRRVY
+386 SSLLAGLAIYRRVY

-428 HQQIDEH
+428 HQQKDEQ
-435 PTLPPQE
+435 P
-442 DVTKP
+442 

>member
-1 MALSLHIRICCITL
+1 M
-15 QDDDAGPSVI
+15 
-25 SVFRSIFSLLLS
+25 SIFSLLLS
-37 YGFLLLANGLFNSLL
+37 YGLLLLANGLFNSLL

-82 FAGRVVASVGHI
+82 FAGRIVARVGHI

-104 STMAL
+104 STTAL

-116 VSHWMLLRLVSGFCM
+116 VNYWMLLRLVSGFCM
-131 AGLIMVTESWLNEAT
+131 AGLIIVTESWLNDAT
-146 PSHQRGAVLSS
+146 PSHQRGGVLSS
-157 YMMVNYLAAG
+157 YMMVNYMAAG
-167 SGQFLLNLGDV
+167 CGQFLLNVGDV
-178 GEFQLFSLASIIFSL
+178 GQFELFSLASIIFSL

-206 IIGTDSK
+206 TIAADSK
-213 LSFGLLVQ
+213 LSFDLMAQ

-226 ILGVFIAGASNASV
+226 MLGVFVAGASNASV

-252 GDASLIPQF
+252 GDTRSIPQF

-270 VLQWPLGRLSDRIGR
+270 LLQWPLGRLSDRIGR
-285 GWLMMLVPACI
+285 GWLMMFVPICI
-296 AVSAVGVIW
+296 SISAIFVIL
-305 ATNYGPEFIWFAV
+305 ATNYAPDLIWYAV
-318 GCYGAFL
+318 ACYGAFL

-354 VYGFGAI
+354 VYGLGAI
-361 IGPIVVGPL
+361 SGPIVVGPL
-370 IELVGVQ
+370 IDLIGVQ
-377 ALFMVSVVT
+377 ALFVVSVIT
-386 SSLLAALAVYRRVY
+386 SSLLAGLAVYRRVY
-400 QAIFVKPVQPFVAVP
+400 QAIFVRPVQPFVAVP

-428 HQQIDEH
+428 HEQIDEG
-435 PTLPPQE
+435 PSLSSEQ
-442 DVTKP
+442 DDIKP

>member
-1 MALSLHIRICCITL
+1 M
-15 QDDDAGPSVI
+15 I

-37 YGFLLLANGLFNSLL
+37 YCLLLLANGLFNSLL

-82 FAGRVVASVGHI
+82 FAGRIVTRVGHI

-104 STMAL
+104 STTAL

-116 VSHWMLLRLVSGFCM
+116 VSYWMLLRLVSGFCM
-131 AGLIMVTESWLNEAT
+131 AGLIIVTESWLNDAT
-146 PSHQRGAVLSS
+146 PSHQRGGVLSS
-157 YMMVNYLAAG
+157 YMMVNYMAAG
-167 SGQFLLNLGDV
+167 CGQFLLNVGDV
-178 GEFQLFSLASIIFSL
+178 GQFELFSLASIIFSL

-206 IIGTDSK
+206 TIAADSK
-213 LSFGLLVQ
+213 LSFDLLAK

-226 ILGVFIAGASNASV
+226 ILGVFVAGASNASV

-252 GDASLIPQF
+252 GDTRLIPQF

-270 VLQWPLGRLSDRIGR
+270 LLQWPLGRLSDRIGR
-285 GWLMMLVPACI
+285 GWLMMFVPICI
-296 AVSAVGVIW
+296 SISAIFVILATHYAPDLIWYAVA
-305 ATNYGPEFIWFAV
+305 
-318 GCYGAFL
+318 CYGAFL

-354 VYGFGAI
+354 VYGLGAI
-361 IGPIVVGPL
+361 SGPIVVGPL
-370 IELVGVQ
+370 IDLIGVQ
-377 ALFMVSVVT
+377 ALFIVSVIT
-386 SSLLAALAVYRRVY
+386 SSLLAGLAVYRRVY
-400 QAIFVKPVQPFVAVP
+400 QAIFVRPVQPFVAEP

-428 HQQIDEH
+428 YQQIDER
-435 PTLPPQE
+435 PNLLSKQ
-442 DVTKP
+442 DDIKP

>member
-1 MALSLHIRICCITL
+1 M
-15 QDDDAGPSVI
+15 I

-37 YGFLLLANGLFNSLL
+37 YGLLLLANGLFNSLL

-82 FAGRVVASVGHI
+82 FAGRIVARVGHI

-104 STMAL
+104 STTAL

-116 VSHWMLLRLVSGFCM
+116 VSYWMLLRLVSGFCM
-131 AGLIMVTESWLNEAT
+131 AGLIIVTESWLNDAT
-146 PSHQRGAVLSS
+146 PSHQRGGVLSS
-157 YMMVNYLAAG
+157 YMMVNYMAAG
-167 SGQFLLNLGDV
+167 CGQFLLNVGDV
-178 GEFQLFSLASIIFSL
+178 GQFELFSVASIIFSL

-206 IIGTDSK
+206 TIAADSK
-213 LSFGLLVQ
+213 LSFDLLAK

-226 ILGVFIAGASNASV
+226 ILGVFVAGASNASV

-252 GDASLIPQF
+252 GDTRLIPQF

-270 VLQWPLGRLSDRIGR
+270 LLQWPLGRLSDRIGR
-285 GWLMMLVPACI
+285 GWLMMFVPICI
-296 AVSAVGVIW
+296 SISAIFVILATHYAPDLIWYAVA
-305 ATNYGPEFIWFAV
+305 
-318 GCYGAFL
+318 CYGAFL

-354 VYGFGAI
+354 VYGLGAI
-361 IGPIVVGPL
+361 SGPIVVGPL
-370 IELVGVQ
+370 IDLIGVQ
-377 ALFMVSVVT
+377 ALFIVSVIT
-386 SSLLAALAVYRRVY
+386 SSLLAGLAVYRRVY
-400 QAIFVKPVQPFVAVP
+400 QAIFVRPVQPFVAEP

-428 HQQIDEH
+428 HQQIDER
-435 PTLPPQE
+435 PNLSSKQ
-442 DVTKP
+442 DDIKP

>member
-1 MALSLHIRICCITL
+1 MLEPLSKTVI
-15 QDDDAGPSVI
+15 QDEGVI

-37 YGFLLLANGLFNSLL
+37 YGLLLLANGLFNSLL

-82 FAGRVVASVGHI
+82 FAGRIVARVGHI

-104 STMAL
+104 STTAL

-116 VSHWMLLRLVSGFCM
+116 VSYWMLLRLVSGFCM
-131 AGLIMVTESWLNEAT
+131 AGLIMVTESWLNDAT
-146 PSHQRGAVLSS
+146 PSHQRGGVLSS
-157 YMMVNYLAAG
+157 YMMVNYMAAG
-167 SGQFLLNLGDV
+167 CGQFLLNMGDV
-178 GEFQLFSLASIIFSL
+178 GQFELFSLASIIFSL

-206 IIGTDSK
+206 IITTDSK
-213 LSFGLLVQ
+213 LSFGLLAQ

-226 ILGVFIAGASNASV
+226 ILGVFVAGASNASV

-252 GDASLIPQF
+252 GDARLIPQF

-285 GWLMMLVPACI
+285 GWLMMFVPICI
-296 AVSAVGVIW
+296 SISAVFVIL
-305 ATNYGPEFIWFAV
+305 ATNYAPDLIWFAV
-318 GCYGAFL
+318 ACYGAFL

-354 VYGFGAI
+354 VYGLGAI
-361 IGPIVVGPL
+361 SGPIIVGPL
-370 IELVGVQ
+370 IDLIGVQ
-377 ALFMVSVVT
+377 ALLMVSILT
-386 SSLLAALAVYRRVY
+386 SSLLAGLAIYRRVY

-428 HQQIDEH
+428 HQQKDEQ
-435 PTLPPQE
+435 P
-442 DVTKP
+442 